1 MTDDRNRRRGKE
13 GPGASPG
20 VDPPADPE
28 AGVHD
33 PVRDPGPVPGPDGA
47 GAPAPGDAPGPDD
60 PVSVPDGSTAGEPA
74 GAGDH
79 SGPSTPRPERD
90 ALDGAAEAGRYADS
104 GSEARTARR
113 PVTTTSVV
121 LSAVLPGAGHLSAG
135 MLARGVGLLVSWVAL
150 LGAAWLGRDTLMGPP
165 AALDEWI
172 AATTLVLALMAVWG
186 LALRDLV
193 RRRASSRA
201 AVASAGQPPDEDS
214 GDSQWAIAARHFRR
228 NGLAMAGL
236 VVVVL
241 LYLVALLAPLIA
253 PYDPIAQGNLVRD
266 SYLGPHASHW
276 LGTDQFARDM
286 LSRIIYG
293 ARISLAIGFIAVA
306 IAIVLGSLLGAIA
319 GYLGGK
325 LDALLMR
332 FTDMVMAFPRLVLLI
347 MIIALFDPTIGLI
360 IAVLGLTQWPGTA
373 RLVRGEVLSLREQEY
388 VQAARALGFGRSR
401 IILRHL
407 IPNVLAP
414 VIVAATLGIGNTIV
428 LEAGLSFLGLGVQP
442 PTPSWGTLVADGRQN
457 LIGAWWVATFPGL
470 AIVVTVLAFNLVGDG
485 LRDALDP
492 RLRS

>member
-1 MTDDRNRRRGKE
+1 MTDRDLHQRR
-13 GPGASPG
+13 
-20 VDPPADPE
+20 DHDPE
-28 AGVHD
+28 TMDA
-33 PVRDPGPVPGPDGA
+33 RPGPVAPTDRPVDPESGIPEA
-47 GAPAPGDAPGPDD
+47 APAVATVPPHEPLPGDALPSPGAA
-60 PVSVPDGSTAGEPA
+60 TAGL
-74 GAGDH
+74 
-79 SGPSTPRPERD
+79 
-90 ALDGAAEAGRYADS
+90 AL
-104 GSEARTARR
+104 
-113 PVTTTSVV
+113 SV
-121 LSAVLPGAGHLSAG
+121 LLPGAGHLIAG
-135 MLARGVGLLVSWVAL
+135 AVVRGAAL
-150 LGAAWLGRDTLMGPP
+150 LIAWGTLLGVVWLGWEVLTGPP
-165 AALDEWI
+165 DALDEWV
-172 AATTLVLALMAVWG
+172 AAVTLVLGLATVWG
-186 LALRDLV
+186 LAFRDLWAA
-193 RRRASSRA
+193 RRAALDA
-201 AVASAGQPPDEDS
+201 AARGEVIATSA
-214 GDSQWAIAARHFRR
+214 GDSQWAIATRHFRR
-228 NGLAMAGL
+228 NGLAMVGL
-236 VVVVL
+236 VVVVV

-253 PYDPIAQGNLVRD
+253 PFDPIAQGDLVRD
-266 SYLGPHASHW
+266 SYAGPGVQHW

-293 ARISLAIGFIAVA
+293 ARISLSIGFIAVA

-319 GYLGGK
+319 GYIGGW
-325 LDALLMR
+325 LDSLLMR

-347 MIIALFDPTIGLI
+347 MIIALFDPSITLI
-360 IAVLGLTQWPGTA
+360 ILVLGLTQWPGTA

-428 LEAGLSFLGLGVQP
+428 LEAGLSFLGMGVQP

-470 AIVVTVLAFNLVGDG
+470 AIVATVLAFNLVGDG

>member
-1 MTDDRNRRRGKE
+1 MTERGRRDPEGEGPRGQGPGHE
-13 GPGASPG
+13 HDGGPGRGVPTEPGPGAPHMG
-20 VDPPADPE
+20 DRPADPE
-28 AGVHD
+28 SGI
-33 PVRDPGPVPGPDGA
+33 PDAMGA
-47 GAPAPGDAPGPDD
+47 VATARPPEPPEAAAPPPPEAPAWA
-60 PVSVPDGSTAGEPA
+60 VALSV
-74 GAGDH
+74 
-79 SGPSTPRPERD
+79 
-90 ALDGAAEAGRYADS
+90 
-104 GSEARTARR
+104 
-113 PVTTTSVV
+113 
-121 LSAVLPGAGHLSAG
+121 VLPGAGHLATG
-135 MLARGVGLLVSWVAL
+135 WLVRGVAFLLSWGAL
-150 LGAAWLGRDTLMGPP
+150 LGVLWLGWETVFGPP
-165 AALDEWI
+165 AALDEWV
-172 AATTLVLALMAVWG
+172 AVLSLVGALLLVWG
-186 LALRDLV
+186 LALRHLLAV
-193 RRRASSRA
+193 RSHAA
-201 AVASAGQPPDEDS
+201 AVAEGTAADGRA

-241 LYLVALLAPLIA
+241 LYLVAVLAPLIA
-253 PYDPIAQGNLVRD
+253 PFDPIAQGNLVRD
-266 SYLGPHASHW
+266 AYMAPGAEHW

-286 LSRIIYG
+286 MSRIIYG
-293 ARISLAIGFIAVA
+293 ARISLAIGLIAVV
-306 IAIVLGSLLGAIA
+306 IAIVLGSLLGAVA

-325 LDALLMR
+325 LDAALMR

-347 MIIALFDPTIGLI
+347 MIIALFDPSITLI
-360 IAVLGLTQWPGTA
+360 ILVLGLTQWPGTA

-388 VQAARALGFGRSR
+388 IQAARALGFGRSR

>member
-1 MTDDRNRRRGKE
+1 MTERQPWE
-13 GPGASPG
+13 PA
-20 VDPPADPE
+20 VDPAADPE
-28 AGVHD
+28 SGLPEATGELA
-33 PVRDPGPVPGPDGA
+33 GPDVGGGT
-47 GAPAPGDAPGPDD
+47 GAPPAPP
-60 PVSVPDGSTAGEPA
+60 
-74 GAGDH
+74 
-79 SGPSTPRPERD
+79 PRPSR
-90 ALDGAAEAGRYADS
+90 AA
-104 GSEARTARR
+104 
-113 PVTTTSVV
+113 VV
-121 LSAVLPGAGHLSAG
+121 LGAVLPGAGH
-135 MLARGVGLLVSWVAL
+135 MLAGVPVRGAWLLVAWGAL
-150 LGAAWLGRDTLMGPP
+150 LGVVWIGWDVLARP
-165 AALDEWI
+165 AALDEWLG
-172 AATTLVLALMAVWG
+172 TLTLVGALVATWVLAY
-186 LALRDLV
+186 RDLTA
-193 RRRASSRA
+193 RRAAAERGAGPVERA
-201 AVASAGQPPDEDS
+201 

-253 PYDPIAQGNLVRD
+253 PHDPIAQGDIVRD
-266 SYLGPHASHW
+266 SYLAPHGTHW

-293 ARISLAIGFIAVA
+293 ARISLSIGFVAVA
-306 IAIVLGSLLGAIA
+306 IAIVLGSLLGAVA
-319 GYLGGK
+319 GYLGGR
-325 LDALLMR
+325 LDAFIMR

-347 MIIALFDPTIGLI
+347 MIIALFDPSIGLI

-388 VQAARALGFGRSR
+388 IQAARALGFGRTR

-428 LEAGLSFLGLGVQP
+428 LEAGLSFLGMGVQP

>member
-1 MTDDRNRRRGKE
+1 MTDRARDGDRDRAGVP
-13 GPGASPG
+13 GPGSDRGSDALPTTGGATQPG
-20 VDPPADPE
+20 PVAPHTRGHPVDPE
-28 AGVHD
+28 AGI
-33 PVRDPGPVPGPDGA
+33 PEPIA
-47 GAPAPGDAPGPDD
+47 GVA
-60 PVSVPDGSTAGEPA
+60 
-74 GAGDH
+74 
-79 SGPSTPRPERD
+79 
-90 ALDGAAEAGRYADS
+90 
-104 GSEARTARR
+104 TARPATDVDIIMDATPDP
-113 PVTTTSVV
+113 PVWAVG
-121 LSAVLPGAGHLSAG
+121 LSALLPGAGHMVAG
-135 MLARGVGLLVSWVAL
+135 WPVR
-150 LGAAWLGRDTLMGPP
+150 GAAILLTWGALVGVLWLGWETVFGPP
-165 AALDEWI
+165 AALDEWV
-172 AATTLVLALMAVWG
+172 AVLTLTAMLLLVWG
-186 LALRDLV
+186 LTLRHLLAV
-193 RRRASSRA
+193 RAHAAYVAAGTAPDSRA
-201 AVASAGQPPDEDS
+201 

-228 NGLAMAGL
+228 NSVAVAGL
-236 VVVVL
+236 IVVLL
-241 LYLVALLAPLIA
+241 LYLVAMLAPLIA
-253 PYDPIAQGNLVRD
+253 PFDPIAQGNLVRD
-266 SYLGPHASHW
+266 SYMAPGGAHW

-293 ARISLAIGFIAVA
+293 ARISLAIGLIAVV

-325 LDALLMR
+325 LDAALMR

-347 MIIALFDPTIGLI
+347 MIIALFDPSITLI
-360 IAVLGLTQWPGTA
+360 ILVLGLTQWPGTA

-388 VQAARALGFGRSR
+388 IQAARALGFGRGR

>member
-1 MTDDRNRRRGKE
+1 MTDREWEREREQAPPAAAG
-13 GPGASPG
+13 GPGPLAPF
-20 VDPPADPE
+20 DRPPDPE
-28 AGVHD
+28 SGLPEAAHALAPRPPD
-33 PVRDPGPVPGPDGA
+33 EPEPGA
-47 GAPAPGDAPGPDD
+47 APARPGAA
-60 PVSVPDGSTAGEPA
+60 TAGLA
-74 GAGDH
+74 
-79 SGPSTPRPERD
+79 
-90 ALDGAAEAGRYADS
+90 
-104 GSEARTARR
+104 
-113 PVTTTSVV
+113 
-121 LSAVLPGAGHLSAG
+121 LSAVLPGAGHLIAG
-135 MLARGVGLLVSWVAL
+135 SVVWGATLLVSWGAL
-150 LGAAWLGRDTLMGPP
+150 LGVAWLGWDVLTGPP
-165 AALDEWI
+165 AALDEWV
-172 AATTLVLALMAVWG
+172 AAVTVAAGLALVWG
-186 LALRDLV
+186 LAFRGMW
-193 RRRASSRA
+193 RARRAALEAAAGGTREDARA
-201 AVASAGQPPDEDS
+201 
-214 GDSQWAIAARHFRR
+214 GDSQWAIATRHFRR
-228 NGLAMAGL
+228 NTLAMAGL
-236 VVVVL
+236 VAIVI

-253 PYDPIAQGNLVRD
+253 PFDPIAQGDLVRG
-266 SYLGPHASHW
+266 SYVGPSAENW

-319 GYLGGK
+319 GYLGGW
-325 LDALLMR
+325 LDSILMR

-347 MIIALFDPTIGLI
+347 MIIALFDPSITLI
-360 IAVLGLTQWPGTA
+360 ILVLGLTQWPGTA

-388 VQAARALGFGRSR
+388 VQAARALGFGPSR

-428 LEAGLSFLGLGVQP
+428 LEAGLSFLGMGVQP